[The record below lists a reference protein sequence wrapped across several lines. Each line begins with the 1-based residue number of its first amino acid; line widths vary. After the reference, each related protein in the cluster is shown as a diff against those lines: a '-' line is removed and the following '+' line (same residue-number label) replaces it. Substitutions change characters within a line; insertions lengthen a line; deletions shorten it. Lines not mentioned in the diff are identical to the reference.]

1 HVKKE
6 AHKRDENLRKIRRMG
21 RKSWKK
27 HSTYHKRS
35 LAETI
40 MYRLKIG
47 FGSMLRSRKFISQ
60 AVEAFIKCN
69 ILNKF
74 SSLGLAN
81 SKMVD

>member
-1 HVKKE
+1 
-6 AHKRDENLRKIRRMG
+6 
-21 RKSWKK
+21 
-27 HSTYHKRS
+27 
-35 LAETI
+35 
-40 MYRLKIG
+40 
-47 FGSMLRSRKFISQ
+47 Q

>member
-1 HVKKE
+1 
-6 AHKRDENLRKIRRMG
+6 
-21 RKSWKK
+21 
-27 HSTYHKRS
+27 
-35 LAETI
+35 
-40 MYRLKIG
+40 
-47 FGSMLRSRKFISQ
+47 RSRKFISQ